1 MFSPEVYTGEFRQLT
16 VRVSMATNEV
26 MIVIGIHTKNI
37 EAQLPDL
44 KKDIVEYFT
53 EKEGVELNV
62 SSIYVE
68 IMNKRDVGQ
77 RSNVVEH
84 IHGVKYITDNI
95 HGLKFRISPESFFQ
109 V

>member
-1 MFSPEVYTGEFRQLT
+1 MSWVVDLCFSLQD
-16 VRVSMATNEV
+16 
-26 MIVIGIHTKNI
+26 I

-53 EKEGVELNV
+53 EREGVELKV
-62 SSIYVE
+62 ASIYVE
-68 IMNKRDVGQ
+68 VLNKRDVGQ
-77 RSNVVEH
+77 VSNVVEH

-109 V
+109 VWDDQKMMRNVNNDWFVL

>member
-1 MFSPEVYTGEFRQLT
+1 MSLGLKSLIFLLQD
-16 VRVSMATNEV
+16 
-26 MIVIGIHTKNI
+26 I

-44 KKDIVEYFT
+44 KKEIVEYFT

-68 IMNKRDVGQ
+68 LMNKRDVGQ

-109 V
+109 VLGHQEYKRCG